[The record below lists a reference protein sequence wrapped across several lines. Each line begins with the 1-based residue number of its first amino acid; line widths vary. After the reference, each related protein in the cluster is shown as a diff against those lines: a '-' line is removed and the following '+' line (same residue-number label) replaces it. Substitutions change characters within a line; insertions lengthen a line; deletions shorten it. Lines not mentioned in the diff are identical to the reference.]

1 MDYHVMLMQLLDLLG
16 FGIGWV
22 QTWFFYRTISRFL
35 EPRKHI
41 FFRAAGFLIAI
52 PVCVIV
58 IYPNDVFNITGCL
71 PLFFVMLLIGFEQ
84 KLLVKG
90 SIALLFFPILISLN
104 FLTAELGGWVW
115 MNYFYRDPFANAVL
129 WNISVL
135 LQMLFWVGFSKI
147 SQKKFRKM
155 TISMDTRSWLLLD
168 SICLASLT
176 AVISCIYYTPP
187 QSYKIWLCML
197 ACMITNISAI
207 RLVYYLSEHVRGKL
221 NQKNLKLQQDYYRE
235 LEANQLEIRRF
246 RHDMN
251 NQFSVVSELLEEGK
265 EAAAKEYF
273 RSLLGQLRSK
283 SRTFCRDSIVNA
295 VINSKYNRAVEQG
308 IDCFFNIEIDSLLFL
323 DNLDIC
329 TIFSNTLD
337 NAIEACMKVDEEKRK
352 ISLKAR
358 CTKNGYFSYEITNSK
373 SRDQEI
379 QVEEGRFRTWKA
391 NAKSHGIGIENVR
404 DVVNRYRGTM
414 DISYDEESFRVI
426 VLIAEDR
433 NLS

>member
-1 MDYHVMLMQLLDLLG
+1 MIIQMLDLIG

-41 FFRAAGFLIAI
+41 FFRAAGFLIAA
-52 PVCVIV
+52 PVCVMV

-71 PLFFVMLLIGFEQ
+71 PLFFVMLMVGFEQ
-84 KLLVKG
+84 KALVKG
-90 SIALLFFPILISLN
+90 SISLLFFPIIIALN
-104 FLTAELGGWVW
+104 FLTSELSGWAW
-115 MNYFYRDPFANAVL
+115 IHCFSRDPLANY
-129 WNISVL
+129 L
-135 LQMLFWVGFSKI
+135 LSDAASLMQMLFWFVFSKI
-147 SQKKFRKM
+147 SQKKFREM

-176 AVISCIYYTPP
+176 AVISCVYYTPP

-197 ACMITNISAI
+197 ACMITNISAV

-265 EAAAKEYF
+265 EAEAKEYF
-273 RSLLGQLRSK
+273 RSLSGQLRSK

-295 VINSKYNRAVEQG
+295 VINSKYNRAVEHR

-337 NAIEACMKVDEEKRK
+337 NAIEACMKVEEEKRK

-358 CTKNGYFSYEITNSK
+358 CTENGYFSYEIVNS
-373 SRDQEI
+373 RNQAQEI
-379 QVEEGRFRTWKA
+379 RVEEGRYKTWKR
-391 NAKSHGIGIENVR
+391 NAKAHGIGIESVR
-404 DVVNRYRGTM
+404 DVVKRYRGTM
-414 DISYDEESFRVI
+414 DISYDDETFHVV
-426 VLIAEDR
+426 VLIAENS